1 MRTPLAQGVAPR
13 MRPLPPKRTVEL
25 SVLDVGTSKIVCLI
39 ARLKPLDRD
48 EAMPGRTHQVEV
60 LGIGHHRSR
69 GVKAGAIVDMEAA
82 EQSIR
87 HAVDAAERM
96 ADLRVEQV
104 IVSVGAGRLGSDS
117 YAASISVAGHPVGE
131 SDLQR
136 VLRAASAYCVRDG
149 RTVLHSLPSTYRLD
163 ATRSIRDPRG
173 MVGEDLG
180 VDMHVISADS
190 APLRNLVLCVER
202 CHLEV
207 AGAVAA
213 PYASGLSA
221 LAEEESELGVTLV
234 DLGGGTTTVAV
245 FSGGQCVH
253 ADAIALGGHHI
264 TMDIARGLST
274 RLDHAER
281 LKTLHASVFPG
292 LKDDLDM
299 IAVPAVGGDESDI
312 PYHVPKSQLVRVVRP
327 RVEEILELVRDRLKN
342 SGFAMEAGRRVVL
355 TGGASQLTGLVE
367 LAGRMIGPQVRIGR
381 PLGVRGLPE
390 AARGP
395 SFAAALGL
403 LAYPQSAGLEHF
415 EARRGGAI
423 TGTDGYL
430 TRMGQWL
437 KDSF

>member
-1 MRTPLAQGVAPR
+1 MKTLFAHGVAPQ

-39 ARLKPLDRD
+39 ARLRPLDRD
-48 EAMPGRTHQVEV
+48 ETAAGRTHKIEV

-96 ADLRVEQV
+96 ADLRVDQV
-104 IVSVGAGRLGSDS
+104 IVSVGAGRLGSDA
-117 YAASISVAGHPVGE
+117 YAASVSVAGHPVGQG
-131 SDLQR
+131 DIQR
-136 VLRAASAYCVRDG
+136 VLRSASAYCVRDN
-149 RTVLHSLPSTYRLD
+149 RTVLHSLPIGYGLD
-163 ATRSIRDPRG
+163 ATRHIRDPRG
-173 MVGEDLG
+173 MVGEQLG
-180 VDMHVISADS
+180 VDMHVISADT

-207 AGAVAA
+207 AGIVAS
-213 PYASGLSA
+213 PYASGLA
-221 LAEEESELGVTLV
+221 CLAEEETELGVTLI
-234 DLGGGTTTVAV
+234 DLGGGTTTVAL
-245 FSGGQCVH
+245 FRGGHCVH
-253 ADAIALGGHHI
+253 TDGVALGGHHI

-299 IAVPAVGGDESDI
+299 IAVPAVGEDDGDL

-327 RVEEILELVRDRLKN
+327 RVEEILELVRDRLKA
-342 SGFAMEAGRRVVL
+342 SGFVAEAGRRVVL

-367 LAGRMIGPQVRIGR
+367 LAGRMLGPQVRIGR
-381 PLGVRGLPE
+381 SLGVRGLPE

-403 LAYPQSAGLEHF
+403 LTYPQTVGLEHF
-415 EARRGGAI
+415 EPRRTGAL
-423 TGTDGYL
+423 TGTDGYIA
-430 TRMGQWL
+430 RVGQWL
-437 KDSF
+437 KESF